1 MGAAQI
7 YKHQGEQPMSHP
19 AHDHN
24 GEIEDLPF
32 VKNDMKEDLPTMDKP
47 LNSVDA
53 PGRADSEMVEEV
65 P

>member
-1 MGAAQI
+1 
-7 YKHQGEQPMSHP
+7 MSHP